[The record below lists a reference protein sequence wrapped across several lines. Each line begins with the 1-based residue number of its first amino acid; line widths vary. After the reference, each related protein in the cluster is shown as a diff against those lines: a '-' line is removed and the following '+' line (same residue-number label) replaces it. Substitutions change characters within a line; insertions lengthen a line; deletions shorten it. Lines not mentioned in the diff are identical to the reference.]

1 MPYVEKL
8 KIIKEDKKMTNK
20 QISELGNIGL
30 STVIK
35 VFNGDTENPTFE
47 TIDRITNALG
57 VSLDELAGR
66 KTADEPPIASPIVET
81 FNSYSELLKEK
92 DDRIQEL
99 KADKQQLIADKETI
113 RKKNNQLLIALV
125 CSITTLLVGLG
136 VLLTIIT
143 MTH

>member
-1 MPYVEKL
+1 
-8 KIIKEDKKMTNK
+8 MTNK
-20 QISELGNIGL
+20 QIADLGNIGL

-66 KTADEPPIASPIVET
+66 KSVDEQPLTAPIVEA

-92 DDRIQEL
+92 DDHIQEL
-99 KADKQQLIADKETI
+99 KADKQQLIEDKESI
-113 RKKNNQLLIALV
+113 RKKNNKLLMALV
-125 CSITTLLVGLG
+125 CSVTTLLVLVG
-136 VLLTIIT
+136 VLITIIVF
-143 MTH
+143 TH

>member
-8 KIIKEDKKMTNK
+8 KIIKDDKKMTNK
-20 QISELGNIGL
+20 QIAELGNIGL

-35 VFNGDTENPTFE
+35 VFNGDTENPSFE
-47 TIDRITNALG
+47 TIDRIANVLG

-66 KTADEPPIASPIVET
+66 KPTHEQPLTTPIVET
-81 FNSYSELLKEK
+81 FNSYSELLKDK

-99 KADKQQLIADKETI
+99 KADKQRLIEDKKSL

-125 CSITTLLVGLG
+125 CSLTTLLVVLG
-136 VLLTIIT
+136 VLITIVI

>member
-1 MPYVEKL
+1 MPYIAKL
-8 KIIKEDKKMTNK
+8 KAIKEDKKMTNK
-20 QISELGNIGL
+20 QIADLGKIGL

-35 VFNGDTENPTFE
+35 VFNGETENPTFE

-66 KTADEPPIASPIVET
+66 KPVDEQPLTTPIVET

-99 KADKQQLIADKETI
+99 KSDKQQLIEDKEAI
-113 RKKNNQLLIALV
+113 RMKNNKLLLALV
-125 CSITTLLVGLG
+125 CSVTTLLVVLG
-136 VLLTIIT
+136 VLITIIVI
-143 MTH
+143 TH

>member
-1 MPYVEKL
+1 MPYIEKL
-8 KIIKEDKKMTNK
+8 KRIKDDKKMTNK
-20 QISELGNIGL
+20 QIAELGNIGL

-35 VFNGDTENPTFE
+35 VFNGDTGNPTFE
-47 TIDRITNALG
+47 TIDRISNAMG

-66 KTADEPPIASPIVET
+66 KTAQEQPLTAPIVDT
-81 FNSYSELLKEK
+81 FNSYSELLKDK

-99 KADKQQLIADKETI
+99 KADKQQLIEDKETI

-125 CSITTLLVGLG
+125 CSLTTLLVVLG
-136 VLLTIIT
+136 VLITIVI